1 MSIRRLILFDI
12 DGTLVRGGPAK
23 GAFELAMV
31 ETFGTTGDVANTS
44 FAGKTD
50 PQIARELLRGEGFEP
65 DEIQEG
71 LERLWSRYLAH
82 LEERLADLPMEVL
95 PGVPDLLDA
104 LEPHVDVGVGL
115 LTGNIEGG
123 ARLKLGSARLW
134 GRFRMGS
141 YGSDHE
147 ERDELPAI
155 ALRRAHEHWGFA
167 LSAAAAVVVGD
178 TPRDVAC
185 GRSGGARTLAVAT
198 GSYGTTHLEAT
209 GADRVLADLTATA
222 DVLSWLLD

>member
-1 MSIRRLILFDI
+1 M
-12 DGTLVRGGPAK
+12 RGGPAK
-23 GAFELAMV
+23 AAFELAMV
-31 ETFGTTGDVANTS
+31 ETFGTTGDVAKVS

-65 DEIQEG
+65 DEIQQG
-71 LERLWSRYLAH
+71 FERLWVRYLGH
-82 LEERLADLPMEVL
+82 LEERLVDLPMEVL
-95 PGVPDLLDA
+95 PGVPGLLDA
-104 LEPHVDVGVGL
+104 LEPHPDVGVGL

-134 GRFRMGS
+134 GRFRVGS

-155 ALRRAHEHWGFA
+155 ALRRAHEQWGFA
-167 LSAAAAVVVGD
+167 LPAAEAIVVGD
-178 TPRDVAC
+178 TPRDVTC
-185 GRSGGARTLAVAT
+185 GQKGGARTLAVAT
-198 GSYGTTHLEAT
+198 GSYATTDLEAT
-209 GADRVLADLTATA
+209 GADRVLADLTATD

>member
-23 GAFELAMV
+23 DAFELAMV
-31 ETFGTTGDVANTS
+31 ETFGTAGDTVGVS

-50 PQIARELLRGEGFEP
+50 PQIARELLQGVGFAPEEIEAGFE
-65 DEIQEG
+65 G
-71 LERLWSRYLAH
+71 LWGRYLGH
-82 LEERLADLPMEVL
+82 LESRLVERPMEVL

-104 LEPHVDVGVGL
+104 LAPHADVGVGL

-123 ARLKLGSARLW
+123 ARLKLDSARLW
-134 GRFRMGS
+134 GRFQVGS

-147 ERDELPAI
+147 ERDSLPAI
-155 ALRRAHEHWGFA
+155 ALQRAREVWGRDLPPGDA
-167 LSAAAAVVVGD
+167 IVVGD

-185 GRSGGARTLAVAT
+185 GRHGGARTLAVAT
-198 GSYGTTHLEAT
+198 GTFGTDTLEAT
-209 GADRVLADLTATA
+209 GADRVLADLTATD
-222 DVLSWLLD
+222 DVLGWLLD

>member
-31 ETFGTTGDVANTS
+31 ETFGTTGDVASVS

-50 PQIARELLRGEGFEP
+50 PQIARELLRSAGFEP

-71 LERLWSRYLAH
+71 LERLWPRYLAH
-82 LEERLADLPMEVL
+82 LEERLTDLPMEVL

-104 LEPHVDVGVGL
+104 LEPYADVGVGL

-155 ALRRAHEHWGFA
+155 ALRRAYEHWGFA
-167 LSAAAAVVVGD
+167 LPAAEAVVVGD

-198 GSYGTTHLEAT
+198 GSYATTDLEAT
-209 GADRVLADLTATA
+209 GADRVLADLTATD